1 MKLLFDCIFVVE
13 MIADDYREKETMIRK
28 EQIDGI
34 ILDVDGTL
42 WNSTGLVAKA
52 WTRAVQENGC
62 PERTV
67 TPQMLQALFGRT
79 MDVIAA
85 HLLPDLTVEHRS
97 RIMDACCVYEHQVLE
112 EDECRIC
119 YPGVE
124 ETIRE
129 LSGVLPLFIVSN
141 CQKGYIELFL
151 EKTGLAPFIED
162 IECYGN
168 TGKGKS
174 DNIRL
179 LMERNGLK
187 SPVYVGDTQGDADA
201 AKEAGI
207 PMIFAKYGFGTVDH
221 AEAEISTFPELKEM
235 FG

>member
-1 MKLLFDCIFVVE
+1 MVK
-13 MIADDYREKETMIRK
+13 K

-42 WNSTGLVAKA
+42 WNSTGIVAKA
-52 WTRAVQENGC
+52 WTRAVRENGC

-85 HLLPDLTVEHRS
+85 HLLPDLTAEHRS
-97 RIMDACCVYEHQVLE
+97 RIMDFCCVYEQQELE
-112 EDECRIC
+112 ADECRIC
-119 YPGVE
+119 YSGVE

-129 LSGVLPLFIVSN
+129 LSDVLPLFIVSN

-151 EKTGLAPFIED
+151 KKTGLGPYIKD

-201 AKEAGI
+201 AKGAGI
-207 PMIFAKYGFGTVDH
+207 PIIFAKYGFGTVDH
-221 AEAEISTFPELKEM
+221 AEAEISTFSELKDM

>member
-1 MKLLFDCIFVVE
+1 
-13 MIADDYREKETMIRK
+13 MIKK

-42 WNSTGLVAKA
+42 WNSTGIVAKA
-52 WTRAVQENGC
+52 WTRAVRENGC

-97 RIMDACCVYEHQVLE
+97 RIMDFCCVYEQQELAA
-112 EDECRIC
+112 DECRIC

-151 EKTGLAPFIED
+151 EKTGLAPFVKD